1 MCQMAR
7 KNQFEKQY
15 ELPGSK
21 IQKKD
26 DAGILDLDV

>member
-1 MCQMAR
+1 MWRIVR

-15 ELPGSK
+15 KLPGSE
-21 IQKKD
+21 IRKKD